1 MLDLGAAPGSWL
13 EYASRRTGPDGF
25 VLGVDISDIAASLP
39 PWTKTLRADIHDLDP
54 ESLLREAGGPFDAVL
69 SDAAPKT
76 TGVPFADHARS
87 VELSRRTLEIALR
100 VLRPGGSWVCK
111 VFQGE
116 DLPPFRTEARKHFRK
131 LTEAKPKSSR
141 DRSVEIF
148 LVGLGLV
155 REEDPPGGG

>member
-1 MLDLGAAPGSWL
+1 M
-13 EYASRRTGPDGF
+13 EYAARRVGPKGLVIGYDLSE
-25 VLGVDISDIAASLP
+25 VRASLP
-39 PWTKTLRADIHDLDP
+39 PWARAMRGDIFELDP
-54 ESLLREAGGPFDAVL
+54 EKLLESAPGGFDLLL

-87 VELSRRTLEIALR
+87 VVLARRTLEIALR
-100 VLRPGGSWVCK
+100 VVRPGGAWVCK

-116 DLPPFRTEARKHFRK
+116 DLPALQSEARPRFRR

-148 LVGLGLV
+148 LVGLGLI
-155 REEDPPGGG
+155 RG